1 MTAGVGLWILA
12 LLMLAL
18 SAWTFAGLRRDENRR
33 RALALA
39 GFRGAAALV
48 LAVILVQ
55 PQCRRRELVAER
67 PVVGVLI
74 DASQS
79 MNDGPLPA
87 TRARVV
93 REWLDSGAFR
103 EAQESCELR
112 YFSFDRNLTETM
124 PGGIAF
130 DGTGSEINE
139 ALASWSRRWRREGAA
154 GVVLLSDGL
163 DTGGAPPVR
172 LDVPCW
178 VLEVEPPAAT
188 VTAAPR
194 VTVWQV
200 EPPRRAMAGAET
212 SVRVV
217 LQGWG
222 LEGREVPVEL
232 WSDGGKLLEKRVR
245 FASHGDVVEVML
257 PLKPERPGTYAYE
270 LRVADAAADAAAKSQ
285 PFVLAVRQE
294 GRSVLLLAN
303 ALGFEGKFLRRALTT
318 DRNVRL
324 DSFVRWQDGRWAT
337 LGDAGGA
344 GNHTLDLNA
353 GSLSTRSAVVL
364 ADVATDALNPSQWQA
379 LADFAD
385 KGGGL
390 IVLGGPN
397 LLGSSD
403 SGSCLGG
410 VLPVPAPAP
419 HRDGR
424 FGVKLTDAGLRHPV
438 FGPLFESVKDFPAL
452 QGANLAT
459 GVAGNA
465 QVLMESVAD
474 GQARPLVV
482 VKSHG
487 AGRVAVILS
496 DTLWRWRVGAPGW
509 SGRLSPYDT
518 FWAQMLDW
526 LAPDQEGLQSV
537 GRIELTTDRPFY
549 RQGDKAGIHAEWIG
563 KGPAPFDQAQATLKS
578 PNGETRRIVMQPA
591 VWKNPDGRQVTG
603 FRAEVGAEVTGIH
616 QVDMRASWD
625 GGEAEA
631 ALGFA
636 VASSP
641 DERRGEAPDAGF
653 LKEIAAQSGGRY
665 FSRGESGPWL
675 ESLPRPK
682 RQSERVVVTDMW
694 NHPLVAALLFAC
706 LCGEWWLRRRSGL
719 A

>member
-1 MTAGVGLWILA
+1 MSAGLVFWLLA
-12 LLMLAL
+12 VLVLAL
-18 SAWTFAGLRRDENRR
+18 SAWTFAGLRHDANRR
-33 RALALA
+33 RAMALA
-39 GFRGAAALV
+39 GFRGSAALV
-48 LAVILVQ
+48 LAVILIQ
-55 PQCRRRELVAER
+55 PQCQRRELVAER
-67 PVVGVLI
+67 PLVGVLV

-79 MNDGPLPA
+79 MNDGPVPD
-87 TRARVV
+87 TRARVA
-93 REWLDSGAFR
+93 REWLDSAVFR
-103 EAQESCELR
+103 QAQETCELR
-112 YFSFDRNLTETM
+112 YFSIDRDLTETM
-124 PGGIAF
+124 PGGVVF
-130 DGTGSEINE
+130 EGTASRINE
-139 ALASWSRRWRREGAA
+139 ALAAWSRRWGREGAA

-163 DTGGAPPVR
+163 DTEGAPPVR

-178 VLEVEPPAAT
+178 VLEVEPPAASN
-188 VTAAPR
+188 ADAPR

-222 LEGREVPVEL
+222 VEGRDIPVEL
-232 WSDGGKLLEKRVR
+232 WSDGSKLLEKRVR
-245 FASHGDVVEVML
+245 FSSRGEVVEVML

-270 LRVADAAADAAAKSQ
+270 LRVADAAADVAAKSQ

-303 ALGFEGKFLRRALTT
+303 TLGFEGKFLRRALTT

-324 DSFVRWQDGRWAT
+324 DSFVRWQDGRWASF
-337 LGDAGGA
+337 GDAGGA
-344 GNHTLDLNA
+344 GNAKLDLNA
-353 GSLSTRSAVVL
+353 GSLSSRSAVVL
-364 ADVATDALNPSQWQA
+364 ADVAADALNQAQWQA
-379 LADFAD
+379 LGDFAD

-390 IVLGGPN
+390 VVLGGPN
-397 LLGSSD
+397 LLGSAEAASRLA
-403 SGSCLGG
+403 GI
-410 VLPVPAPAP
+410 LPVPTPAP

-424 FGVKLTDAGLRHPV
+424 FGVKLTDAGMRHPV

-465 QVLMESVAD
+465 QVLMESIAD

-496 DTLWRWRVGAPGW
+496 DTLWRWRVGSPGW

-526 LAPDQEGLQSV
+526 LAPDQEGLQSG
-537 GRIELTTDRPFY
+537 GRIELTADRPFY
-549 RQGDKAGIHAEWIG
+549 RQGDKAAIFAEWIG
-563 KGPAPFDQAQATLKS
+563 KGPAPFEKPQATLMS
-578 PNGETRRIVMQPA
+578 PSGETRPMVMQAA

-603 FRAEVGAEVTGIH
+603 FRTEVDAAATGIH
-616 QVDMRASWD
+616 KVEMRATWD

-631 ALGFA
+631 ALSLA
-636 VASSP
+636 VTASP
-641 DERRGEAPDAGF
+641 EERRGEAPDAGF
-653 LKEIAAQSGGRY
+653 LKEIATQSGGRY
-665 FSRGESGPWL
+665 FARGEGMQWL
-675 ESLPRPK
+675 ESLPKPK
-682 RQSERVVVTDMW
+682 RQTERVVVTDIW